1 MDSKKIVIF
10 GGGGFIGSHLLEVL
24 LEQDCSVVAVDID
37 SKKISEKC
45 FRNNKFEFRNLDIS
59 NDGEELIE
67 LIEHSDIVIDLISY
81 AMPALYIQKPLDVV
95 DLNFFQNLKIV
106 KQCIKY
112 GKRLIQFS
120 TCEVYGMLGDRN
132 GIFDEESSLMIL
144 GPVNKQRWIYSCAK
158 QLLERVIYAYGNEGL
173 LNYTI
178 VRPFNFIGPKM
189 DFLVR
194 SRDEGTPRVFANF
207 MSSLIYNNEM
217 YVVDGG
223 TNMRTFTCIKDA
235 VEAIGLIVKNENL
248 VFNNQIVNIG
258 NPENETTIYDL
269 AVLMRKIY
277 QNETGIEEVPQITQ
291 ITGEDFYGEGYQ
303 DSEKRI
309 PDIKK
314 LMEVGWYPKYGL
326 RETLELSMK
335 YYVKNIDSVMKS

>member
-1 MDSKKIVIF
+1 MDSKKIVMF
-10 GGGGFIGSHLLEVL
+10 GGGGFIGSHLVEIL
-24 LEQDCSVVAVDID
+24 LKQDYCVKAIDID

-45 FRNNKFEFRNLDIS
+45 FKDKNFEFRNLDIN
-59 NDGEELIE
+59 NDGEELSE

-81 AMPALYIQKPLDVV
+81 AMPALYIEKPLDVV

-106 KQCIKY
+106 KKCIKY
-112 GKRLIQFS
+112 NKRLVQFS
-120 TCEVYGMLGDRN
+120 TCEVYGMLGDRSGVFN
-132 GIFDEESSLMIL
+132 EESSALIL

-158 QLLERVIYAYGNEGL
+158 QLLERVIYAYGNESL

-178 VRPFNFIGPKM
+178 IRPFNFIGPEM

-207 MSSLIYNNEM
+207 MSSLVYDNEM

-223 TNMRTFTCIKDA
+223 TNMRTFTYIKDA
-235 VEAIGLIVKNENL
+235 VEAIGLIVKNENY

-269 AVLMRKIY
+269 AVLMREIY
-277 QNETGIEEVPQITQ
+277 KEETGIEEVPKITQ
-291 ITGEDFYGEGYQ
+291 ITGKDFYGEGYQ

-314 LMEVGWYPKYGL
+314 LMEIGWYPKYGL

-335 YYVKNIDSVMKS
+335 YYVKNINSTIKY